1 MRFFAVVFFCA
12 LVLQISSC
20 NKNIAESSVATESPY
35 FDDADHIIRVEGL
48 EVRYREEGPKDA
60 QTLIMVHG
68 FTSSLESW
76 DAVAKNLANDYRVI
90 RPDLPGH
97 GLTGPDSQKR
107 YSNEETVAFLSNFI
121 DALDIEA
128 PVLIGNSLGGLVS
141 WRVAAQSPE
150 KVSQLVLISPG
161 GFSIN
166 GVTDEPV
173 AVPTML
179 KFYLTKAPEA
189 GVKQATSNL
198 YANPENLPEKRIS
211 TIRDMMQHP
220 GNGDAFVERLSVFT
234 LPDPTM
240 DLEKVKSPT
249 LVVWGQQDKMIPV
262 SQATW
267 FSGALPN
274 STLKIYENAGHVPQE
289 ETPEQLAQ
297 DVRLFLESA
306 E

>member
-1 MRFFAVVFFCA
+1 MRFFAVVFVSA
-12 LVLQISSC
+12 LILGMSSC
-20 NKNIAESSVATESPY
+20 NKNVAGSMLATESPY
-35 FDDADHIIRVEGL
+35 FKKADHIVNVEGL
-48 EVRYREEGPKDA
+48 NVRYRDEGPQDA
-60 QTLIMVHG
+60 QALIMVHG
-68 FTSSLESW
+68 YTSSLESW
-76 DAVAKNLANDYRVI
+76 EALTKSLANDYRII

-141 WRVAAQSPE
+141 WRVAARSPE

-173 AVPTML
+173 DVPMML

-189 GVKQATSNL
+189 GVRQATSNL
-198 YANPENLPEKRIS
+198 YADPETLSEERVT
-211 TIRDMMQHP
+211 TIQYMMQRQ

-234 LPDPTM
+234 LPDPTI

-267 FSGALPN
+267 FSDALPN

-289 ETPEQLAQ
+289 ETPEQLAE
-297 DVRLFLESA
+297 DIRLFLESA

>member
-1 MRFFAVVFFCA
+1 MRFFAVIFVSA
-12 LVLQISSC
+12 LILGISSC
-20 NKNIAESSVATESPY
+20 NKNLAESSVATESPY
-35 FDDADHIIRVEGL
+35 FNNADHIVNVEGL
-48 EVRYREEGPKDA
+48 DVRYRDEGLKNA
-60 QTLIMVHG
+60 KALIMVHG

-76 DAVAKNLANDYRVI
+76 DALSENLANDYRVI

-107 YSNEETVAFLSNFI
+107 YSNEETVVFLSKFI
-121 DALDIEA
+121 DALDIET

-141 WRVAAQSPE
+141 WRVAAQLPE
-150 KVSQLVLISPG
+150 KISELVLVSPG
-161 GFSIN
+161 GYSIN

-173 AVPTML
+173 DVPMML

-189 GVKQATSNL
+189 GVRQATSSL
-198 YANPENLPEKRIS
+198 YADPEALSEERVT
-211 TIRDMMQHP
+211 TIQYMMQRP

-234 LPDPTM
+234 LPDPTI

-262 SQATW
+262 SQADW
-267 FSGALPN
+267 FSDALPDA
-274 STLKIYENAGHVPQE
+274 TLKIYENAGHVPQE

-297 DVRLFLESA
+297 DIRLFLESA